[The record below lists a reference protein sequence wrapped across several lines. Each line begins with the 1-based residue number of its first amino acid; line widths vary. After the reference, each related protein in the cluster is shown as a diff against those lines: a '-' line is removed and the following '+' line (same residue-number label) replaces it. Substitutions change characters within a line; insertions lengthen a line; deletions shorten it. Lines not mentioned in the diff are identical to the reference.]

1 MVEITYQMVL
11 STLQTAGILV
21 GIFYYVMTLRN
32 QRKTQEISLRNQELT
47 LKAQEQALETRQA
60 QLFMNIYDRRL
71 NNPAFDDI
79 IHRIEGLRWKDW
91 DEYQA
96 LFDYT
101 NPETRDNHL
110 AMSTIMTFYEGVGVL
125 VRTNLVDIR
134 LISHLMQSSTKA
146 FWEKVE
152 PIVEEAREHWY
163 GPIFLMGTEY
173 LYNELMK
180 YSEEHPDLET
190 QRGDRQIHYPRRAH
204 YVDK

>member
-1 MVEITYQMVL
+1 MVL

-32 QRKTQEISLRNQELT
+32 QRKNQEISLRN
-47 LKAQEQALETRQA
+47 QEQALETRQA
-60 QLFMNIYDRRL
+60 QLFMNIYNQSL
-71 NNPAFDDI
+71 TNPDFDNVVHRI
-79 IHRIEGLRWKDW
+79 IHLKWKDW

-110 AMSTIMTFYEGVGVL
+110 AMSTMMSFYIGVGVI
-125 VRTNLVDIR
+125 VRENLVDIR
-134 LISHLMQSSTKA
+134 LISQLMSTRVKG

-163 GPIFLMGTEY
+163 SPRYGEEIEY

-180 YSEEHPDLET
+180 YAEENPEFVT
-190 QRGDRQIHYPRRAH
+190 PPGDRRNRDDERAH
-204 YVDK
+204 W